1 MRSPGDSVSAAVED
15 ETSSEILRHLAG
27 DGRLTFSQL
36 ARRVHLSTPATIARV
51 RKLEAAKVIRGYRAD
66 INPEALGLPIEIY
79 VLMVCTRS
87 GERRLREDLPRFP
100 EITDCRLLLGDMSF
114 IIRAS
119 LASVEHSRDF
129 LERLGTYGETRSGT
143 VLESL
148 ELPSLPARDRR

>member
-1 MRSPGDSVSAAVED
+1 MRSRDRSVSDAVED
-15 ETSSEILRHLAG
+15 DTSVEILRHLAA
-27 DGRLTFSQL
+27 DGRITFSEL

-51 RKLEAAKVIRGYRAD
+51 RKLEAARVIRGYRAD
-66 INPEALGLPIEIY
+66 VDPEALGLPMEIY

-87 GERRLREDLPRFP
+87 GERRLREDLSRFP
-100 EITDCRLLLGDMSF
+100 EITDCRLLLGDISF

-129 LERLGTYGETRSGT
+129 LERLGTYGETRSEA

-148 ELPSLPARDRR
+148 PLPCLPAHDG